1 MTVNIGDLLR
11 LSGRTRHGKNRIREH
26 GSLVEVIHLR
36 LDERKFCVTHR
47 DGDSWRWID
56 IPEDE
61 HMEWKMIEANDKNHI
76 ETFEG
81 E

>member
-36 LDERKFCVTHR
+36 LDDVHSRKDNDCSPGANYIR
-47 DGDSWRWID
+47 DL
-56 IPEDE
+56 
-61 HMEWKMIEANDKNHI
+61 IEV
-76 ETFEG
+76 
-81 E
+81 